1 MDLKLRGR
9 VALVTGAH
17 RGTGRGIARVL
28 AAEGASV
35 LVHGFERAATER
47 AVSELSEAGGDLRGV
62 VGDLLTQAGADALAS
77 EVLAEASRVDILVN
91 NYGVAEGPGWLDG
104 RDEDWLLAYQKN
116 VLSGVRLVRSFVPGM
131 RERGFGRV
139 IFVSTIGAVRPRA
152 AMPHYYAAK
161 ATLANIAISLAQE
174 LAGTGITVNTV
185 SPGLVAT
192 DEVKAS
198 MLRRGAERGWGTT
211 WEEIEP
217 HAARSFF
224 DAPAGFVGTPEDVG
238 QLVAFLASELAR
250 YVDGATIK
258 IDGGASGC
266 VG

>member
-1 MDLKLRGR
+1 VDLKLRGR
-9 VALVTGAH
+9 VALVTGAY

-28 AAEGASV
+28 ADEGASV
-35 LVHGFERAATER
+35 VVHGFEREATER
-47 AVSELSEAGGDLRGV
+47 AVAELRNGGGDVRGV
-62 VGDLLTQAGADALAS
+62 VGDLLTQTGTDALS
-77 EVLAEASRVDILVN
+77 KEVLAAAGRVDVLVN

-104 RDEDWLLAYQKN
+104 SDEDWLLSYQKN
-116 VLSGVRLVRSFVPGM
+116 VLSGVRLVRSFAPGM
-131 RERGFGRV
+131 RERRFGRV
-139 IFVSTIGAVRPRA
+139 IFVGTIGAVRPRA

-161 ATLANIAISLAQE
+161 ATLGNIAVSLAQE

-198 MLRRGAERGWGTT
+198 MIRRGAERGWGTT
-211 WEEIEP
+211 WEEVEP

-250 YVDGATIK
+250 YVDGATLK

-266 VG
+266 VP